1 MIKKEILIYLFIIS
15 FFLSFNRY
23 DTLLI
28 GLVNLLFAFISTLIG
43 YILVLYTYRLVSSY
57 YGIIVD
63 FGLIEA
69 EKEIKKYDY
78 SKKDVISHK
87 KKMNISYI
95 LTLLFG
101 FLSAGYFIPILL
113 SLNTIVVESKRL
125 GKAKSLDVSFEE
137 KTKIIFI
144 GTLVFWVIF
153 SSIKYISSL
162 SVLLEGITDYLFR
175 FLFYYTI
182 SSVLPFT
189 LILIPIINERM
200 GYSFKSIS
208 IGDNFIYTKKPFL
221 IASSITLIFLPIFSI
236 IFDPILVIILSLVVY
251 SVVWLRKYVETI

>member
-1 MIKKEILIYLFIIS
+1 MIKKELLIYLFIIA

-23 DTLLI
+23 DTPII
-28 GLVNLLFAFISTLIG
+28 GLVNLFFAFISTTIG

-57 YGIIVD
+57 YGLIVD
-63 FGLIEA
+63 FSLIEA

-78 SKKDVISHK
+78 SKKDIISHK
-87 KKMNISYI
+87 RKINISYI
-95 LTLLFG
+95 LTLLLG
-101 FLSAGYFIPILL
+101 FLSAGYFIPIVL
-113 SLNTIVVESKRL
+113 SLNTVVVESKRL

-144 GTLVFWVIF
+144 GTLTFWVIF
-153 SSIKYISSL
+153 SSIKYLASL
-162 SVLLEGITDYLFR
+162 SVLLEGVTDYLFR

-182 SSVLPFT
+182 SSILPIT
-189 LILIPIINERM
+189 LVLIPIVVEKM

-251 SVVWLRKYVETI
+251 SIIWLRKYVETI